1 MKDFNE
7 YSWYSGKF
15 FKILIFNHGSTVHAT
30 LSRNTDQIARNSEG
44 SYYTKEPEYCM
55 DVYIGTGAL

>member
-1 MKDFNE
+1 MKKENSDF
-7 YSWYSGKF
+7 
-15 FKILIFNHGSTVHAT
+15 LIFNHGSTVHAT